1 MKEASLAEIRYFCP
15 KFWLNSLCDYVQ
27 NPKLTSDI
35 IHDEC
40 RCSRLLL
47 TFWLCLLGV
56 SWGPL
61 GGHFSNRRYFSQ
73 NIGIISYRTI
83 LRCLHTTIYE
93 QGLKSSGN
101 LRNSGFYKCP
111 QTPNSFILMQFLDRF
126 GCFPDFFELD
136 TAIPDEQF
144 DLLDYFLKISNSKTK

>member
-1 MKEASLAEIRYFCP
+1 MKRASLAEIRYFCP

-40 RCSRLLL
+40 WCSRLLL

-61 GGHFSNRRYFSQ
+61 GGHFPNRRYFSQ

-101 LRNSGFYKCP
+101 LRKSPEFRILQMPSNPQLFYSNAVFGQIWVPSGFFWTWHCNP
-111 QTPNSFILMQFLDRF
+111 WWAIWSFGLL
-126 GCFPDFFELD
+126 FED
-136 TAIPDEQF
+136 
-144 DLLDYFLKISNSKTK
+144 